1 MRRLPGVPAAILGV
15 LTVSPARAQAPS
27 PADLVLR
34 GAAVYTVDGARSWAE
49 AVAVSK
55 GRIVFVGANASASPW
70 IASSTKVVDLAGK
83 MVLPAFHD
91 AHVHPVSGGVEA
103 LECDLNGLPTQAAI
117 LEKIKS
123 YAAAHPQAGWIRGGG
138 WDLTIFPDGN
148 PSKALL
154 DSVVPDRPAY
164 LSASDGHSVW
174 VNSKALALAKVTK
187 TTPDPPYGRI
197 ERDASGAPSGTL
209 REDAADL
216 VSKYLPERSPK
227 EFAEGLAEGLRIAN
241 SFGLTSLV
249 EASASEEDLEAYAAL
264 DAQGKLTA
272 RVLASLHVD
281 TDKG

>member
-27 PADLVLR
+27 PAELVLR

-55 GRIVFVGANASASPW
+55 GRIVFVGADKDAAPW
-70 IASSTKVVDLAGK
+70 TGPSTKVLDLSGK

-117 LEKIKS
+117 LEKIKT
-123 YAAAHPQAGWIRGGG
+123 YAAANPKLPWIRGGG
-138 WDLTIFPDGN
+138 WDLTIFPEGN

-174 VNSKALALAKVTK
+174 VNTKALKLAGVTK
-187 TTPDPPYGRI
+187 ATPDPPYGRI
-197 ERDASGAPSGTL
+197 ERDSAGAPSGTP
-209 REDAADL
+209 RGDPAAPRAKPL
-216 VSKYLPERSPK
+216 SQRSPD
-227 EFAEGLAEGLRIAN
+227 GI
-241 SFGLTSLV
+241 V
-249 EASASEEDLEAYAAL
+249 
-264 DAQGKLTA
+264 
-272 RVLASLHVD
+272 
-281 TDKG
+281 